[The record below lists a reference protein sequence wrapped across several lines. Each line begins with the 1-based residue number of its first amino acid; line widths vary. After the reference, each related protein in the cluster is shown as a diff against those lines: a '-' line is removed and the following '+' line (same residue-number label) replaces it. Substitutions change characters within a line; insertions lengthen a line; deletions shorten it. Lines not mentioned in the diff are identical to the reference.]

1 MLINTMNHFVWKL
14 GEGCDRTKR
23 VQTEKKALT
32 EPANELA
39 LQSSTNSSIPKVSN
53 RPMSLIR
60 ENSNIKISEREPVIQ
75 SNLNPFMNSD
85 NYISDLETQDK
96 FLRPQDSNYNK

>member
-1 MLINTMNHFVWKL
+1 MNHYVWKL

-23 VQTEKKALT
+23 SRTEKKELIDK
-32 EPANELA
+32 ANDVA
-39 LQSSTNSSIPKVSN
+39 LQPNIAINNINEGASKPTSLLRETSN
-53 RPMSLIR
+53 A
-60 ENSNIKISEREPVIQ
+60 KISEREPVIQ

-85 NYISDLETQDK
+85 SYLADLETQDK